1 MSGFGLDGKV
11 ALVTGG
17 RQGIGRGIA
26 LELAEAGADVAV
38 CDVVTDDG
46 ALQSISDEI
55 RGLGRRAFVLRADV
69 SIKADV
75 DTLID
80 TVENEFGEIDILV
93 NNAGIGCGTPL
104 LEIEEDEW
112 RKVIDIHLNG
122 TYFCCQATARKMT
135 ERKRGN
141 IINISSI
148 EGIRTVVPLRM
159 SANPYPSAKA
169 GIISMTRGLAH
180 ELGPFNI
187 RVNAIAPG
195 AVNTEM
201 LRPALENQE
210 LQQYFKVLIPL
221 GRAAEP
227 GEIGKVAVFLA
238 SDSAS
243 YVTGIT
249 VPVDGGYLA

>member
-1 MSGFGLDGKV
+1 MSGFSLDGKV

-26 LELAEAGADVAV
+26 LELADAGADVAI

-46 ALQSISDEI
+46 ALQTVTEEI
-55 RGLGRRAFVLRADV
+55 RKLGRRSLAVRTDV
-69 SIKADV
+69 SVKTDV
-75 DTLID
+75 DNLIN
-80 TVENEFGEIDILV
+80 TVEADFGEIDILV
-93 NNAGIGCGTPL
+93 NNAGIGCSTPL

-122 TYFCCQATARKMT
+122 TYFCCRAAARKMV

-148 EGIRTVVPLRM
+148 EGIRTVIPLRM

-169 GIISMTRGLAH
+169 GIISMTKGLAH
-180 ELGPFNI
+180 ELGPHNI

-195 AVNTEM
+195 AINTEM
-201 LRPALENQE
+201 LRPALEDQ
-210 LQQYFKVLIPL
+210 
-221 GRAAEP
+221 A
-227 GEIGKVAVFLA
+227 
-238 SDSAS
+238 AS
-243 YVTGIT
+243 YVTGVTI
-249 VPVDGGYLA
+249 PVDGGYLA